1 MYEYLKGLVT
11 YVSPVYVVL
20 EINGIGYQIQSSNP
34 FRYQEGMEATIYV
47 QQVVRE
53 DAQLLYGF
61 YNLEEKELFLRLISV
76 SGIGPKSALAILA
89 GNDHLGLQDAI
100 AREDVKYLTRFP
112 GVGKKTAQQ
121 MILDLKGKL
130 DFTTGDLFH
139 PVKEEKKALAE
150 ALSALKA
157 LGYSE
162 KEVNQLQK
170 SLEKL
175 DLTTEEYISQGLKLL
190 MKK

>member
-1 MYEYLKGLVT
+1 MYEYLRGLIT
-11 YVSPVYVVL
+11 YVSPIYVVL
-20 EINGIGYQIQSSNP
+20 EINGIGYQIQSANP
-34 FRYQEGMEATIYV
+34 FRYEEGKEATIYV
-47 QQVVRE
+47 QQVIRE
-53 DAQLLYGF
+53 DAHLLYGF
-61 YNLEEKELFLRLISV
+61 YNLEEKNLFLRLISV

-130 DFTTGDLFH
+130 DVVTGDLFH
-139 PVKEEKKALAE
+139 PAKEEKKALKE
-150 ALSALKA
+150 ALAALKA
-157 LGYSE
+157 LGYGE
-162 KEVNQLQK
+162 KEVNK
-170 SLEKL
+170 LEDTL
-175 DLTTEEYISQGLKLL
+175 SQEDLTTEEFISKGLKLL